1 MMLGC
6 PSFRVTFFLVIQLIL
21 ISMSNLVPLAASNST
36 YGCGWSPSLTPCPG
50 DPPVINCHRPPC
62 RHG

>member
-21 ISMSNLVPLAASNST
+21 ISMSSLVPLAASNQ
-36 YGCGWSPSLTPCPG
+36 GCGWGSSSTPCPG
-50 DPPVINCHRPPC
+50 DPPVTNCPRPPC
-62 RHG
+62 RQ